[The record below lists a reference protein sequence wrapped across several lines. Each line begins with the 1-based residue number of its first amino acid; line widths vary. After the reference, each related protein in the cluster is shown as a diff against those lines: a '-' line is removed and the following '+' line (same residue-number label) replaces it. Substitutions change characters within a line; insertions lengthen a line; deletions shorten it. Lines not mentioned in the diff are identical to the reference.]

1 MNLANQLTML
11 RIVLASAMFW
21 GLVQEG
27 AGAHLAALLL
37 FLAAVVTDWVDG
49 YVARRMNTISAFGK
63 VADPAADKILVL
75 GALIALIRTR
85 DLEIP
90 LWGVFLIIARDLL
103 VGALRTLA
111 AVQGRVLAAERWGKW
126 KMGTQ
131 SVSVALMLLIL
142 VVTERVP
149 AAPAWLSRLP
159 YHLTVLCVIVT
170 WGSAALYFRQN
181 RKLVES
187 SWR

>member
-11 RIVLASAMFW
+11 RIVLALAVFWALMRGSA
-21 GLVQEG
+21 
-27 AGAHLAALLL
+27 AGHLAALFL
-37 FLAAVVTDWVDG
+37 FLAAIATDWVDG
-49 YVARRMNTISAFGK
+49 WVARRMNTISAFGK

-75 GALIALIRTR
+75 GALIALIRTKE
-85 DLEIP
+85 LEIP

-131 SVSVALMLLIL
+131 SASVALMLLIV
-142 VVTERVP
+142 VVTERFP
-149 AAPAWLSRLP
+149 AAPVWLPRLP
-159 YHLTVLCVIVT
+159 YHLTVLCVLVT

-181 RKLVES
+181 RKMIQS
-187 SWR
+187 SWS